1 VYARRSTRKEGR
13 LSIIS
18 RLYFSAD
25 EDYLSTAADELRPF
39 FPSAHMEPLGPDIA
53 LFEDEGVSI
62 AVLAETIRKE
72 HLAFTRHLMRGVG
85 EVAHEDARDL
95 DELGEIA
102 LDLWDQMPF
111 PDTVSLQVWQS
122 GEADLPYRN
131 DQLWRRLAAALN
143 DIDVEVVRGG
153 ASHILS
159 ACQTGHGII
168 FGSNGAGNALSDW
181 PGGRVKL
188 AKPKGQVS
196 RAEFKL
202 EELFR
207 TGAVDLPEG
216 GKAMDLGAAPG
227 GWSRILLERGFEVWA
242 VDPAELDR
250 RLHGRAGL
258 HHIRTTAGPFLA
270 ETEETFDLVVN
281 DMRMEPGLS
290 ASIMNSAARHLAP
303 GGLGIMSVKLQPE
316 HPLPTLDGAMRVL
329 RKAWTPVFVRQL
341 HHNRNEITVVVRRE
355 R

>member
-1 VYARRSTRKEGR
+1 M
-13 LSIIS
+13 IS
-18 RLYFSAD
+18 RIYFSAD

-39 FPSAHMEPLGPDIA
+39 FPTADMAPVGSDIA
-53 LFEDEGVSI
+53 MFEDEGVSI
-62 AVLAETIRKE
+62 ALLAETIRAE

-85 EVAHEDARDL
+85 EVAHTDAEDL
-95 DELGEIA
+95 SELGEMA
-102 LDLWDQMPF
+102 LDLWDQLPF
-111 PDTVSLQVWQS
+111 PDTVSLHVWQS
-122 GEADLPYRN
+122 GDAELPYRT

-153 ASHILS
+153 AAHILS
-159 ACQTGHGII
+159 ACQTPQGIV
-168 FGSNGAGNALSDW
+168 FGSNSAANALADW

-188 AKPKGQVS
+188 AKPKGQIS

-207 TGAVDLPEG
+207 TDAVELPQG
-216 GKAMDLGAAPG
+216 GKAIDLGAAPG

-250 RLHGRAGL
+250 RLHGRPAL

-270 ETEETFDLVVN
+270 ETKERFDLVVN

-290 ASIMNSAARHLAP
+290 ASIMNSAVRHLSP
-303 GGLGIMSVKLQPE
+303 DGLGIMSMKLQPE
-316 HPLPTLDGAMRVL
+316 HPLQAIDSAFRLLD
-329 RKAWTPVFVRQL
+329 KHWEPVFVRQL
-341 HHNRNEITVVVRRE
+341 HHNRNEITVVIRPKR
-355 R
+355 

>member
-1 VYARRSTRKEGR
+1 MSA
-13 LSIIS
+13 LS

-39 FPSAHMEPLGPDIA
+39 FPTAVMEPLGPDIGA
-53 LFEDEGVSI
+53 FEDEGVSI
-62 AVLAETIRKE
+62 AVLAETIQQK

-85 EVAHEDARDL
+85 EVPHADATDL
-95 DELGEIA
+95 GELGDTA
-102 LDLWDQMPF
+102 LDLWEQIPY
-111 PDTVSLQVWQS
+111 PDTVSLHVWQS
-122 GEADLPYRN
+122 GDADLPYRN

-143 DIDVEVVRGG
+143 DIDIEVVRGG

-159 ACQTGHGII
+159 ACQTEHGII
-168 FGSNGAGNALSDW
+168 FGSNGAANALSDW

-207 TGAVDLPEG
+207 TGAVDLPQG

-242 VDPAELDR
+242 VDPGELDP
-250 RLHGRAGL
+250 RLEGREGL
-258 HHIRTTAGPFLA
+258 HHVRTTAGPFLA
-270 ETEETFDLVVN
+270 ETTETFDLIVN

-290 ASIMNSAARHLAP
+290 ASIMNSAVRHLSP
-303 GGLGIMSVKLQPE
+303 NGLGIMSLKLQPE
-316 HPLPTLDGAMRVL
+316 HPLPTVAAAMRML
-329 RKAWTPVFVRQL
+329 KKAWVPVFVRQL
-341 HHNRNEITVVVRRE
+341 HHNRNEITVVVRPKG
-355 R
+355 